1 MENSALLQWLKTPA
15 EALACAHHAVD
26 GIARWRD
33 AAGRGGQLSDHAGA
47 GPVMVAGRLSRN
59 AQRARRRLPA
69 RAASEREVFS
79 CNSIVILRL
88 KFARLIATVL
98 SHCRRLGCKCCCDCV
113 HVRDSQIG
121 EDVI

>member
-1 MENSALLQWLKTPA
+1 MPLTELPDGAMLQEGVDSYLIMQGRALLWSPAGYRGTPN
-15 EALACAHHAVD
+15 ALDAACA
-26 GIARWRD
+26 G
-33 AAGRGGQLSDHAGA
+33 
-47 GPVMVAGRLSRN
+47 
-59 AQRARRRLPA
+59 RRLPA